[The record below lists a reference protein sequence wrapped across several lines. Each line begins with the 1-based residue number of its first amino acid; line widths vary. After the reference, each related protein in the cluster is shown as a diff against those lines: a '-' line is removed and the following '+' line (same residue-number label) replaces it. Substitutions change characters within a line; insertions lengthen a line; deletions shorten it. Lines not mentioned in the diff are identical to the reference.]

1 MSTEHIKKCN
11 FCYIQGPQGPRGK
24 EGPRGP
30 QGPIG
35 PSGPLSIKRA
45 YLVLKDYSYCKS
57 KNFYIIIISQWWRNN
72 NKLILIS

>member
-45 YLVLKDYSYCKS
+45 YLM
-57 KNFYIIIISQWWRNN
+57 
-72 NKLILIS
+72 